1 MKDKLN
7 ITVKLGDLAPL
18 GMAVDY
24 NGEEEVVR
32 LAEYYVNKVF
42 DKWYE
47 SRPADR
53 TAKDILGMVALQFA
67 KLFVLEQQKNE
78 RMLEEL
84 NRFEKELDRIL
95 LKVD

>member
-42 DKWYE
+42 DKWYK

-53 TAKDILGMVALQFA
+53 TSKDILGMVALQFA
-67 KLFVLEQQKNE
+67 KLFVLEQQKTD
-78 RMLEEL
+78 RMLAEL
-84 NRFEKELDRIL
+84 TKFEKELDRIL

>member
-7 ITVKLGDLAPL
+7 ITIKLGDLAPL

-24 NGEEEVVR
+24 KGEEEVR
-32 LAEYYVNKVF
+32 LAEYYVNRVF

-47 SRPADR
+47 SRPANR
-53 TAKDILGMVALQFA
+53 TSKDILGMVALHFA
-67 KLFVLEQQKNE
+67 KLYIQEQRKNE
-78 RMLEEL
+78 KAAAELE
-84 NRFEKELDRIL
+84 RFEKELDRIL